1 MVAPETVSMSALC
14 AARVSLMRTGTAAVV
29 CGWFGCFSI
38 RTEEIFEPAN
48 VTSTWTS
55 PFSVVTVVPLTT
67 VEDVPE
73 EPEEDVDGVVAGV
86 EASEE
91 VTPSD
96 GS

>member
-1 MVAPETVSMSALC
+1 M
-14 AARVSLMRTGTAAVV
+14 V

-55 PFSVVTVVPLTT
+55 PFSVVTVVPATT
-67 VEDVPE
+67 VDD
-73 EPEEDVDGVVAGV
+73 EPEDPDEEVEDGVEAGV
-86 EASEE
+86 EASED
-91 VTPSD
+91 VMPSD

>member
-1 MVAPETVSMSALC
+1 M
-14 AARVSLMRTGTAAVV
+14 V

-38 RTEEIFEPAN
+38 RTEEILEPAK

-55 PFSVVTVVPLTT
+55 PFSVVTVVPVTT
-67 VEDVPE
+67 PDDVPE
-73 EPEEDVDGVVAGV
+73 EPEDEVEDDTDGV

-91 VTPSD
+91 VMPSE